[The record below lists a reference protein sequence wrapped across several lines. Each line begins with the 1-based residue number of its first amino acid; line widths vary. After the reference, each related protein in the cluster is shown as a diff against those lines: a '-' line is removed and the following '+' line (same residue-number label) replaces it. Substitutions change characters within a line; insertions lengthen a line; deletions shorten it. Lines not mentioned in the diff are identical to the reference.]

1 MNIMNE
7 EKQNLEIEKI
17 ANLMVHDD
25 ISSDEQ
31 DPVKLEKYKNQIK
44 SDCDVNDEEAMKIEG
59 SVVLVTGANRGIG
72 LAVASTLAADGFHVV
87 IGTRSG
93 DAIAGF
99 DCVQL
104 DVSSSQS
111 VEDAFTLIESS
122 WGVPEVIV
130 CNAGKTKDALVMRM
144 PDEDFSDVVDTNLTG
159 AFRVARRAT
168 KGLLKLKRGR
178 LIFIGS
184 VVALLG
190 SAGQVNYAASK
201 AGLVGMA
208 RSFARELGSR
218 GITSNVIA
226 PGFVE
231 TDMTADLDQK
241 RREEIAE
248 SIPLARFSN
257 VQEIANVVSFIAS
270 DKAAYITGA
279 VIPVDGGL
287 GMGH

>member
-1 MNIMNE
+1 MSS
-7 EKQNLEIEKI
+7 KPI
-17 ANLMVHDD
+17 A
-25 ISSDEQ
+25 
-31 DPVKLEKYKNQIK
+31 
-44 SDCDVNDEEAMKIEG
+44 
-59 SVVLVTGANRGIG
+59 LVTGANRGIG

-111 VEDAFTLIESS
+111 VEDAFTLIENS

-159 AFRVARRAT
+159 AFRVAKRAT

-218 GITSNVIA
+218 GITANVIA

-241 RREEIAE
+241 RRDEIAE

>member
-1 MNIMNE
+1 MSS
-7 EKQNLEIEKI
+7 KPI
-17 ANLMVHDD
+17 A
-25 ISSDEQ
+25 
-31 DPVKLEKYKNQIK
+31 
-44 SDCDVNDEEAMKIEG
+44 
-59 SVVLVTGANRGIG
+59 LVTGANRGIG

-111 VEDAFTLIESS
+111 VEDAFTFIESS

-144 PDEDFSDVVDTNLTG
+144 SDEDFADVVDTNLTG
-159 AFRVARRAT
+159 AFRVAKRAT

-218 GITSNVIA
+218 GITANVIA

-241 RREEIAE
+241 RRDEIAE

-257 VQEIANVVSFIAS
+257 VQEIANVVSFVAS